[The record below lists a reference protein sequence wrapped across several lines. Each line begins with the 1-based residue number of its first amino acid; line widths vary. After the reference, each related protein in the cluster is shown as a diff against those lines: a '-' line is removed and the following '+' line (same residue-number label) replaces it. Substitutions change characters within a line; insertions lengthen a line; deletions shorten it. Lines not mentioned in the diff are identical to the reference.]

1 MKTKGWQKVFGFTF
15 VQYVKT
21 KSFIIGTI
29 VMALIIALLA
39 VGINI
44 LPGLLSG
51 EEDIFGGAEQGDITV
66 FSAVYIKDS
75 AEILKD
81 EDYSALQ
88 QAGLKLSQS
97 DLGVTELIDKTAA
110 AKNEA
115 LVTITPES
123 VEDTVMGYTVKTY
136 YSPETEGSAVD
147 SLSAM
152 VSQLVSYR
160 NMVDLGVSPEDYQAS
175 QRFVSTSKI
184 EAGKDEWNMIESAI
198 NYIVPMV
205 VSLVLFIMIFAYGQT
220 VAQSIATEK
229 TSRVMELLLTSVRP
243 LAVVIGKVLA
253 MGLIS
258 LLQFVLMGAVG
269 GIAFAASA
277 PFGIGGQV
285 MDMLNNAEMQV
296 GQNAEIVEAI
306 NNTVGGFNA
315 LDLLLIF
322 VTFILGFVFFAL
334 IAALVGASVSRMED
348 LAQAMQPY
356 SLLGI
361 VGFYLAYFPILGTLD
376 SVETGAASTNPIQ
389 IFSYYFP
396 LSSPFSL
403 PSALLLGNLS
413 TIEVLIAVLILAVFV
428 ALMAVIVA
436 RVYEFIILHTGS
448 RLKFGEILK
457 MAGRKN
463 TAK

>member
-29 VMALIIALLA
+29 VMALIISLLV

-44 LPGLLSG
+44 LPAILNG
-51 EEDIFGGAEQGDITV
+51 EEDIFGSEQQGDITA

-75 AEILKD
+75 AEVLKD
-81 EDYSALQ
+81 EDYSALE
-88 QAGLKLSQS
+88 QAGLKLAQS
-97 DLGVTELIDKTAA
+97 DLSVTELIDKTAA
-110 AKNEA
+110 SKNEA
-115 LVTITPES
+115 VVTVTPDSIEGN
-123 VEDTVMGYTVKTY
+123 VIGYTVKTY
-136 YSPETEGSAVD
+136 YSPETDGDAVD
-147 SLSAM
+147 ALSAT

-160 NMVDLGVSPEDYQAS
+160 NMVDLGVSPEDYQAT
-175 QRFVSTSKI
+175 QRYISTSKI

-198 NYIVPMV
+198 NYVVPMV

-258 LLQFVLMGAVG
+258 LLQFILMGAVG
-269 GIAFAASA
+269 ACAFAASA

-285 MDMLNNAEMQV
+285 MDMLKNAEAQV

-315 LDLLLIF
+315 LDLILIF
-322 VTFILGFVFFAL
+322 VIFILGFVFFAL

-376 SVETGAASTNPIQ
+376 SVETGAASTNPVQ
-389 IFSYYFP
+389 LFSYYFP

-413 TIEVLIAVLILAVFV
+413 TAQVLIAVLILAAFV

-436 RVYEFIILHTGS
+436 RVYEFIILHNGS

>member
-29 VMALIIALLA
+29 IVALIIALLA
-39 VGINI
+39 VGINV
-44 LPGLLSG
+44 LPGLISG
-51 EEDIFGGAEQGDITV
+51 EEDVSDGERQGDMTV
-66 FSAVYIKDS
+66 FGAVYIKDG
-75 AEILKD
+75 AELLTD
-81 EDYSALQ
+81 EDTALLEQ
-88 QAGLKLSQS
+88 SGVKLAQS
-97 DLGVTELIDKTAA
+97 GLGVNELIDSVAA
-110 AKNEA
+110 AANEA
-115 LVTITPES
+115 VVVIAPEEYDGVVS
-123 VEDTVMGYTVKTY
+123 GYTVKTY
-136 YSPETEGSAVD
+136 YSPETDGDAVD
-147 SLSAM
+147 MLSAT
-152 VSQLVSYR
+152 VAQLVSFR
-160 NMVDLGVSPEDYQAS
+160 NMINLGVSPEDYQAS
-175 QRFVSTSKI
+175 QRSVGTSKI
-184 EAGKDEWNMIESAI
+184 EAGKDEWNTIEIAI
-198 NYIVPMV
+198 NYVVPMV

-258 LLQFVLMGAVG
+258 LAQFILMALVGAC
-269 GIAFAASA
+269 AFAASA
-277 PFGIGGQV
+277 PFGIGGEL
-285 MDMLNNAEMQV
+285 MDMLGSAETQI
-296 GQNAEIVEAI
+296 GQNAEIVEAV
-306 NNTVGGFNA
+306 NNTIGGFGA
-315 LDLLLIF
+315 PELILII
-322 VTFILGFVFFAL
+322 VIFILGFVFYAL

-361 VGFYLAYFPILGTLD
+361 VGFYLAYFPILGILD
-376 SVETGAASTNPIQ
+376 SMETGAANTNVMQ
-389 IFSYYFP
+389 LFSYYFP

-413 TIEVLIAVLILAVFV
+413 AAEVLIAVLILAAFV
-428 ALMAVIVA
+428 VLMAVIVA
-436 RVYEFIILHTGS
+436 RVYEYIILHSGS

-457 MAGRKN
+457 LAGRKK

>member
-15 VQYVKT
+15 IQYVKT

-29 VMALIIALLA
+29 VMALIISLLA
-39 VGINI
+39 VGANI
-44 LPGLLSG
+44 LPVILNG
-51 EEDIFGGAEQGDITV
+51 EEDIFGDGKQGDITA

-75 AEILKD
+75 AEILAQ
-81 EDYSALQ
+81 EDYSALE
-88 QAGLKLSQS
+88 QAGVKLAQS
-97 DLGVTELIDKTAA
+97 DSGVTELIDKVAA
-110 AKNEA
+110 AKNEG
-115 LVTITPES
+115 LVAVSPES
-123 VEDTVMGYTVKTY
+123 IEGTVMGYTVKTY
-136 YSPETEGSAVD
+136 YSPETDGDAVDTLSAV
-147 SLSAM
+147 
-152 VSQLVSYR
+152 VSQLVSMR
-160 NMVDLGVSPEDYQAS
+160 NVVNLGVSPEDYPAT
-175 QRFVSTSKI
+175 QRYISTSKI

-198 NYIVPMV
+198 NYVVPMV

-258 LLQFVLMGAVG
+258 LLQFVLMASVGA
-269 GIAFAASA
+269 IAFVASA

-285 MDMLNNAEMQV
+285 MEMLNNAEAQV

-315 LDLLLIF
+315 LDLILIF
-322 VTFILGFVFFAL
+322 VIFILGFVFFAL

-356 SLLGI
+356 SLLG
-361 VGFYLAYFPILGTLD
+361 VAGFYLAYFPILGTLD
-376 SVETGAASTNPIQ
+376 SVETGAATTNPIQ

-413 TIEVLIAVLILAVFV
+413 TVEVLVAVLILAAFV
-428 ALMAVIVA
+428 TLMAVIVA
-436 RVYEFIILHTGS
+436 RVYEFIILHNGS

>member
-29 VMALIIALLA
+29 VMALIISLLV

-51 EEDIFGGAEQGDITV
+51 EEDIFGDEQKGDITV

-75 AEILKD
+75 AELLKD
-81 EDYSALQ
+81 EDYKALE
-88 QAGLKLSQS
+88 QAGLKLAQS

-110 AKNEA
+110 SKNEA
-115 LVTITPES
+115 VVTVAPDSYEGI
-123 VEDTVMGYTVKTY
+123 VAGYAVKTY
-136 YSPETEGSAVD
+136 YSPETDGDAVD
-147 SLSAM
+147 TLSAT

-160 NMVDLGVSPEDYQAS
+160 NMVDLGVSPEDYQAT
-175 QRFVSTSKI
+175 QRYINTSKI

-198 NYIVPMV
+198 NYVVPMV
-205 VSLVLFIMIFAYGQT
+205 VSLILFLMIFAYGQT

-258 LLQFVLMGAVG
+258 MLQFILMGTVG
-269 GIAFAASA
+269 ACAFAASA

-285 MDMLNNAEMQV
+285 IDMLNNAEMQV

-306 NNTVGGFNA
+306 NNTIGGFNA
-315 LDLLLIF
+315 FDLVLIF

-413 TIEVLIAVLILAVFV
+413 TVEVLIAVLILAVFV

-436 RVYEFIILHTGS
+436 RVYEFIILHNGS